1 MISILIAFVKVG
13 GIQGLM
19 VKYFEAIPSH
29 ALPNDILLANSTHS
43 SVLYNITSSM
53 FNVTKNTCGL
63 PRSDAFHILRD
74 PINSDLPWPGILVR
88 STFVSVWYW
97 CADQVGRVLAWR
109 LLDCTP
115 YKLTQFKMTQQ
126 FNLIKITSDSIYIR
140 VSYLY
145 IEYISSAIS
154 NLQPF
159 RVY

>member
-1 MISILIAFVKVG
+1 MISTLIAFVKVG

-29 ALPNDILLANSTHS
+29 ALPNDILLANSTNS

-74 PINSDLPWPGILVR
+74 PINSDLPWPGILIR

-109 LLDCTP
+109 LFTVQVNTIQNDT
-115 YKLTQFKMTQQ
+115 TIQ
-126 FNLIKITSDSIYIR
+126 FNLIKITSDSKYIH

-154 NLQPF
+154 NLQLF

>member
-29 ALPNDILLANSTHS
+29 ALPNDILLANSTNS

-74 PINSDLPWPGILVR
+74 PINSDLPWPGILIR

-109 LLDCTP
+109 LFTVQVNTIQNDT
-115 YKLTQFKMTQQ
+115 TIQ
-126 FNLIKITSDSIYIR
+126 FNLIKITSDSKYIH

-154 NLQPF
+154 NLQLF

>member
-1 MISILIAFVKVG
+1 MISTLIAFVKVG

-29 ALPNDILLANSTHS
+29 ALPNDILLANSTNS

-74 PINSDLPWPGILVR
+74 PINSDLPWPGILIR

-109 LLDCTP
+109 LFTVQVNTIQNDT
-115 YKLTQFKMTQQ
+115 TIQ
-126 FNLIKITSDSIYIR
+126 FNLIKITSDSIYIH

-154 NLQPF
+154 NLQLF